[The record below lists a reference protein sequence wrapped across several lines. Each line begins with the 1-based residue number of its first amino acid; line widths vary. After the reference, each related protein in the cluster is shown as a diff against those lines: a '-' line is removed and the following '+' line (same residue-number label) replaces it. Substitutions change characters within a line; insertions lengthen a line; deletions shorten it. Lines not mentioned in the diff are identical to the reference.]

1 MKLERKYCY
10 VDSIKQTKKEGDS
23 DDWNLKKY
31 ETKNHKLPRYQYARL
46 T

>member
-23 DDWNLKKY
+23 DD
-31 ETKNHKLPRYQYARL
+31 
-46 T
+46 